1 MLHGEIHNKIW
12 SEQLMTSY
20 TSAVHSHPL
29 FQEPVKIILLSASK
43 NSECS
48 LKGNVKENDFF
59 FFFPWT
65 VYDGKCLRVTNAKD
79 LTAAVCYLLKQM
91 GNIFFFLV

>member
-1 MLHGEIHNKIW
+1 MTFMLHREIHNKIW

-29 FQEPVKIILLSASK
+29 FQQPLKIILLAASK

-48 LKGNVKENDFF
+48 LKENDI
-59 FFFPWT
+59 FFPPGQYMM
-65 VYDGKCLRVTNAKD
+65 VNV
-79 LTAAVCYLLKQM
+79 
-91 GNIFFFLV
+91 